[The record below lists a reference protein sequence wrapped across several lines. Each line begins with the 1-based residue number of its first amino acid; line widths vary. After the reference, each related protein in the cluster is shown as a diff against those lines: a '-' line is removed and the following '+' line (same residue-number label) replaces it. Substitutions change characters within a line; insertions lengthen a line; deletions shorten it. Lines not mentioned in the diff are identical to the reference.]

1 MTTRQSSV
9 DSGIGLCITAS
20 TVIHVAVF
28 LLLLW
33 WGVLFPPKMNI
44 QETYYVDVVNLP
56 VASPRSGSP
65 VQKGDDV
72 EAPAPPAPESRMTVP
87 TTPKQESKAQKTAEK
102 TKAKADA
109 EADAAI
115 AKKMAKLQEKAES
128 KQEEAAMERLR
139 RKVSSSGSGRSGMP
153 TAVGAEAGSRY
164 EDYIKSRLED
174 ALKKTSFY
182 TTKKPLVV
190 VRLVIATDG
199 RITRKKIENSSGDL
213 AFEKS
218 VMRAIE
224 IAGDKLTPPP
234 NRKTF
239 EGGFIFKPQGI
250 SNQ

>member
-9 DSGIGLCITAS
+9 ESGIGLCITAS
-20 TVIHVAVF
+20 TVVHVAVF

-65 VQKGDDV
+65 VQKGDDI

-87 TTPKQESKAQKTAEK
+87 TTPRPESKAQKTADK
-102 TKAKADA
+102 SKAKVDA
-109 EADAAI
+109 EADAL
-115 AKKMAKLQEKAES
+115 AKKMAKLEEKAES

-139 RKVSSSGSGRSGMP
+139 RKVSASGSGRSGMP
-153 TAVGAEAGSRY
+153 TAVGTEAGSKY

-174 ALKKTSFY
+174 ALKKTSY
-182 TTKKPLVV
+182 YNTKKPVVV

-199 RITRKKIENSSGDL
+199 RITRKKIESSSGDR
-213 AFEKS
+213 AFELS
-218 VMRAIE
+218 VLRAID
-224 IAGDKLTPPP
+224 IAGEKLTPPP

-239 EGGFIFKPQGI
+239 ESGFIFKPQGI

>member
-1 MTTRQSSV
+1 MITRQSSV
-9 DSGIGLCITAS
+9 DGGIGLCITAS
-20 TVIHVAVF
+20 TVVHVAVF

-72 EAPAPPAPESRMTVP
+72 EAPASPAPESRMSVP
-87 TTPKQESKAQKTAEK
+87 TTPKNETKTQKAAD
-102 TKAKADA
+102 KAKVKADA
-109 EADAAI
+109 DADAAL
-115 AKKMAKLQEKAES
+115 AKKMAKLQEKAET

-139 RKVSSSGSGRSGMP
+139 RKVSSSGSGRAGMP
-153 TAVGAEAGSRY
+153 TAVGTEAGSRY

-174 ALKKTSFY
+174 ALKKTSLY

-190 VRLVIATDG
+190 VRLVIAADG
-199 RITRKKIENSSGDL
+199 RITRKKIESSSGDA

-224 IAGDKLTPPP
+224 IAGDNLTPPP
-234 NRKTF
+234 NRKVF

-250 SNQ
+250 SNK